1 MGDFVLVGTWPFSD
15 KAVSHT
21 AKLLSANENL
31 VTALVAGVNAVEEDP
46 LLGPYFVGK
55 GGMPNAEGVYELD
68 AAVMRGS
75 DLRVGAVGALQ
86 NIVRPAAVAL
96 QVLLHSPHSF
106 LCGQGAQKFAIDHG
120 ILYESVGTPESDAA
134 FQAREAAVLA
144 EKKHDTIGVVGWQ
157 GGQVAA
163 VTSTSGMAF
172 KHAGRVGDTPLPGSG
187 LYADDQAGA
196 AAATGEG
203 DQIMKYCP
211 CFQVVE
217 HMRAGLHPRAAC
229 EKVIESIGA
238 RRRAAGQSMFF
249 LALVAVDRDGRHGAA
264 SSFDVWEDHVNGT
277 VWQGFPYAV
286 SASSLDQGRVNIHV
300 YHPSPSSHAPAPAGK
315 AFPSVDGQ

>member
-134 FQAREAAVLA
+134 FQVDNVCGCCWCRCVLLVFL
-144 EKKHDTIGVVGWQ
+144 TISLMVG
-157 GGQVAA
+157 
-163 VTSTSGMAF
+163 
-172 KHAGRVGDTPLPGSG
+172 PGSSSAGGKEARHDWCGG
-187 LYADDQAGA
+187 LAR
-196 AAATGEG
+196 
-203 DQIMKYCP
+203 
-211 CFQVVE
+211 
-217 HMRAGLHPRAAC
+217 RAGGSGDINL
-229 EKVIESIGA
+229 G
-238 RRRAAGQSMFF
+238 
-249 LALVAVDRDGRHGAA
+249 DG
-264 SSFDVWEDHVNGT
+264 
-277 VWQGFPYAV
+277 
-286 SASSLDQGRVNIHV
+286 L
-300 YHPSPSSHAPAPAGK
+300 
-315 AFPSVDGQ
+315 